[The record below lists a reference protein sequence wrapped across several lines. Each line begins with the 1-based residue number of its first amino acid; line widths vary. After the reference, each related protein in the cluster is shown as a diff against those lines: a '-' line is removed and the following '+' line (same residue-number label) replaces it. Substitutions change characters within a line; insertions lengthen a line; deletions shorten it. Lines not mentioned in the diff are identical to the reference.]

1 MVGFA
6 MTYFRPNIE
15 RMHGYVPGEQP
26 KIPGLIKLNT
36 NENPYPP
43 SPKVLAALRE
53 AIGDSLRLYPDP
65 NWTALRQKIGQ
76 QYGFD
81 PNEVIVAN
89 GSDET
94 LSLATRA
101 FVGEGEKLGYFWPS
115 YSLYPVLGDIQGTQ
129 KVEFPLDE
137 HFQIVAHT
145 PLLHQLQDVKLLF
158 VTNPNAPSGVWIQRV
173 ELQRVIEAMKGVVLI
188 DEAYVDFCQENC
200 LDFVREYP
208 NVIVARTMSKSY
220 SLAGMRIGYAF
231 GSKELI
237 AGLMKVKDSY
247 NVNRLSQVAA
257 IAAIEDQAHFREN
270 VRKVIATRERVR
282 QAMIDLGFFV
292 YPSQANYLFAK
303 PAKGK
308 AADLYQF
315 LREGRILVRYFSA
328 PRVNEFIRISIGTDA
343 EMDALLKRAQEWL
356 K

>member
-1 MVGFA
+1 

-26 KIPGLIKLNT
+26 KVPGLIKLNT
-36 NENPYPP
+36 NENPCPP
-43 SPKVLAALRE
+43 SPKVIDAVRE
-53 AIGDSLRLYPDP
+53 ATTDALRLYPDP
-65 NWTALRQKIGQ
+65 NWTALRRKLAEV
-76 QYGFD
+76 YGFD
-81 PNEVIVAN
+81 PDEILVAN

-94 LSLATRA
+94 LAMCTRA
-101 FVGEGEKLGYFWPS
+101 FVGEGQKIGWFWPS
-115 YSLYPVLGDIQGTQ
+115 YSLYPVLADIQGAA
-129 KVEFPLDE
+129 KVEFPLNDD
-137 HFQIVAHT
+137 FQIEAHA
-145 PLLHQLQDVKLLF
+145 PLLHQLQGVRLLF

-188 DEAYVDFCQENC
+188 DEAYVDFCSENC
-200 LDFVREYP
+200 LDFVRAYP

-220 SLAGMRIGYAF
+220 SLAGLRIGYAF

-257 IAAIEDQAHFREN
+257 LAALDDRAHFEAN
-270 VRKVIATRERVR
+270 VHKVIATRERVR
-282 QAMIDLGFFV
+282 QALIDLGFFV

-303 PAKGK
+303 PPRGEAS
-308 AADLYQF
+308 DLYQF
-315 LREGRILVRYFSA
+315 LRDGKILVRHFNS
-328 PRVNEFIRISIGTDA
+328 PRVKEFVRVSIGTDE
-343 EMDALLKRAQEWL
+343 EMTKFLQRVGQWL